1 MRLNFILVAVI
12 IAALIASGFF
22 IFRYFNKSSKI
33 EELEVQ
39 IATSNKQIQEL
50 TLSSETLAKE
60 IVDLRIIQTTLQ
72 DAIMAENPSIS
83 VNTNP
88 NEVIRNIMELG
99 LKHRTSVIPLLN
111 SGWTEERASQGDYQV
126 LRINL
131 TVGSSEDS
139 IINFVNDLQDLY
151 PTLVIESLRIRTLIT
166 TNTSDSGTLN
176 ETAIDDITQSII
188 NIAIYS
194 R

>member
-99 LKHRTSVIPLLN
+99 LKHKTNVIPLLN
-111 SGWTEERASQGDYQV
+111 SGWTKEEILQGDYRV
-126 LRINL
+126 LRLNL